1 MVSQKYQKWMHFL
14 DDKFYLSIDIRN
26 KLIIS
31 VIYLNIYI
39 FNIFPL

>member
-1 MVSQKYQKWMHFL
+1 MVSQKYQKWMYFL